1 MNKYYFPLFSFTL
14 LFLFV
19 GSINSQNFL
28 YWNEISQVNV
38 QTSGERIITPEK
50 FKVFTLDIPAI
61 RNVLNTA
68 PQEKNIQ
75 AKNSNIIL
83 FLPLPDGG
91 YGRFQIVES
100 PIMEKGLA
108 DKFPEIKTYLG
119 MGIDDPYATVRLD
132 LTPLGFHAMIM
143 TASDMI
149 FIDPYAKGDTYNYI
163 SYYKKDYK
171 PLDKKFS
178 CKVIDDKKTNYQP
191 QLNNFSFA
199 EGQLRTYRVAIGATG
214 EYTAY
219 FGGTVTQGLAAIV
232 VSLNRVDGVYER
244 EVSVRMILVSN
255 NNLIVYTNA
264 STDPYTNNDGEV
276 MLGQNQTVCDNL
288 IGSANYDIGHVFST
302 GGGGVAYLGCVCT
315 AGMKAQG
322 VTGSSA
328 PVGDPYD
335 IDYVAHEMG
344 HQFGGNHTFNCTTG
358 SCGGGNREASAAYE
372 PGSGSTIMAY
382 AGICSPND
390 LQNNSDAYF
399 VLKSLLEIASFTT
412 YGGGNSCAQITT
424 TGNHNPVVTFESV
437 GSTIPKSTP
446 FSLTGSA
453 TDADND
459 SLVYCWE
466 EYDLG
471 PAGNWSNPS
480 GNAPIFRSFAPSA
493 SGTRIFPKLTYLLS
507 NTQHIGEILPSYARD
522 LNFYLIARDNKP
534 GGGGTGYSPI
544 LSLSVTNAAG
554 PFLVTSPNTAVT
566 WNANLPQT
574 VTWDIAN
581 TNISPV
587 NCSNINI
594 KLSTDGGNTFSI
606 TLISNTPNDG
616 SEVVNLPMIS
626 TTTARIKVEAVGNV
640 FFDISNANFTI
651 STVSGIG
658 NLESH
663 PIDFKLL
670 QNYPNPFNP
679 STMISFS
686 IPKKADVYLDVYD
699 VTGKIVA
706 KLINNEIMTEGNYS
720 YEFDGST
727 LASGMYFYKLKAG
740 SFEQTRRMVLLK

>member
-1 MNKYYFPLFSFTL
+1 MNKYYIT

-19 GSINSQNFL
+19 ILFLFDGFINAQNFF

-38 QTSGERIITPEK
+38 QTSGERVITPEK
-50 FKVFTLDIPAI
+50 FKVFTLNIPEI
-61 RNVLNTA
+61 KSILNTA
-68 PQEKNIQ
+68 PQEKNVQVKI
-75 AKNSNIIL
+75 SNVVL
-83 FLPLPDGG
+83 SLPLPDGG
-91 YGRFQIVES
+91 FGRFKIVES

-108 DKFPEIKTYLG
+108 DKFTEIKTYLG
-119 MGIDDPYATVRLD
+119 QGIDDPYATVRFD

-149 FIDPYAKGDTYNYI
+149 FIDPYAKGDTYYYI

-171 PLDKKFS
+171 PFDKQFN
-178 CKVIDDKKTNYQP
+178 CKVIDSKKTNYHS
-191 QLNNFSFA
+191 LLKDFSYA
-199 EGQLRTYRVAIGATG
+199 EGQLRTYRIAIGATG

-219 FGGTVTQGLAAIV
+219 FGGTVAQGLAAVV

-244 EVSVRMILVSN
+244 EVAVRMILVAN
-255 NNLIVYTNA
+255 NNLIIFTNA
-264 STDPYTNNDGEV
+264 STDPYTNSNGEI
-276 MLGQNQTVCDNL
+276 MLGQNQVVCDNL

-302 GGGGVAYLGCVCT
+302 GGGGIAYLGCVCVE
-315 AGMKAQG
+315 GMKAKG

-344 HQFGGNHTFNCTTG
+344 HQFGGNHTFNCETS
-358 SCGGGNREASAAYE
+358 SCGGGNRNGSTAYE

-390 LQNNSDAYF
+390 LQSHSDAYF
-399 VLKSLLEIASFTT
+399 VLASLQEIISYTT
-412 YGGGNSCAQITT
+412 NSNGNSCAQITS
-424 TGNHNPVVTFESV
+424 TGNHNPVVTV
-437 GSTIPKSTP
+437 GVGGNTIPKSTP

-471 PAGNWSNPS
+471 PAGNWNSPS
-480 GNAPIFRSFAPSA
+480 GNAPIFRSFNPSA
-493 SGTRIFPKLTYLLS
+493 SGIRIFPKLTYLLS
-507 NTQHIGEILPSYARD
+507 NTQHIGEILPSYARN
-522 LNFYLIARDNKP
+522 LNFCLVARDNKP
-534 GGGGTGYSPI
+534 GGGGIGYSFA
-544 LSLSVTNAAG
+544 SLSVTDSAG

-581 TNISPV
+581 TNLSPV
-587 NCSNINI
+587 NCLNVNII
-594 KLSTDGGNTFSI
+594 LSTDGGNTFPI
-606 TLISNTPNDG
+606 ALKSNTPNDG
-616 SEVVNLPMIS
+616 SEVVNLPMVS
-626 TTTARIKVEAVGNV
+626 TLTARIKVEASNNI
-640 FFDISNANFTI
+640 FFDISNTNFIIT
-651 STVSGIG
+651 TVSGIK
-658 NLESH
+658 NLGSH

-686 IPKKADVYLDVYD
+686 IPKKSNVNLIVYD
-699 VTGKIVA
+699 ITGKAVA

-740 SFEQTRRMVLLK
+740 NFEETRKMVLLK